1 MKAHVEAATA
11 PKTADPPA
19 SPALGRFD
27 LDKDGF
33 PVHPI
38 MGGSGTHT
46 FRGAGHARTWA
57 VGLDMPEFAK
67 LLSNQ
72 LSLPVTDATGLAG
85 KYDFVL
91 SWVPESAG
99 GAPRLPQ
106 VDGVPDNLALPTLF
120 AAVRSRL

>member
-85 KYDFVL
+85 KYDRSRQVARRACHRLTEFPITL
-91 SWVPESAG
+91 S
-99 GAPRLPQ
+99 
-106 VDGVPDNLALPTLF
+106 LPTLS
-120 AAVRSRL
+120 RSRSNCDD

>member
-85 KYDFVL
+85 KYDSRQV
-91 SWVPESAG
+91 ARR
-99 GAPRLPQ
+99 ACHRLTEFPITSRN
-106 VDGVPDNLALPTLF
+106 PLRAINRHNLDRTEN
-120 AAVRSRL
+120 